1 MLFQIKE
8 LRNTIRRNLQNLKKK
23 KSINFSNKFHR
34 CNKFIR
40 HQNLTQSRFNI
51 KNYKNR

>member
-8 LRNTIRRNLQNLKKK
+8 LRNTIRRNLQNLKK
-23 KSINFSNKFHR
+23 SINFSNKLHR
-34 CNKFIR
+34 FNKFIR